1 LIVGTSI
8 HAFCSEADNRIEQ
21 LYKSDSGKF
30 GDDIYYAYGHENPID
45 VPPKRDRIPKNAKKY
60 TTDLF
65 SLEQVKHALKVE
77 DDPQLIAACS
87 GPANNV
93 DIWLN
98 EEAMFN
104 DLMLGSDVDALTAF
118 CLDCRLPSTHH
129 IAFLTVM
136 GSKGNI
142 VAMHQI
148 PRRAESINFKNTT
161 TLLASTQRG
170 VVEWNWQTDTLVD
183 KGFYADTH
191 SLVWR
196 ESENKYYGCFPD
208 KQAVDLHNPNT
219 VCTFDGDT
227 HLTILN
233 DPDGKT
239 KGWAWADIDAH
250 MNYITVHDDAVY
262 LSERSD
268 SSLKKVNMNTNEVE
282 WVLGGRHNTFTI
294 FDAQGNKVEKLT
306 KHDLPWNHQHKF
318 QHLDDQYVSCF
329 DNNVNTSHW
338 FIESPWGKD
347 SRMLLMY
354 IDQDTQTAYEVFS
367 YPTGDRARSYGGT
380 DILPS
385 GNLLGSSYV
394 DWVFPTNPDYQYHQN
409 IWEVTAKGDIA
420 WRVGFKG
427 LNIVNPSDTKNPYPH
442 YFIAK
447 QAPDAPPD
455 LNIDIMPVGWNIYTV
470 ERAYPKPVVSQPC
483 AYKMDDNVVLLFNPF
498 NTVRTQEDK
507 KGTAILTPTG
517 KSDILAKKE
526 FMFHKS
532 WLPRPTAMLM
542 PEDAKAESSLTLI
555 VANSWNEFAVVEL
568 GDLSSVPDCP
578 TADKYR
584 AFYPSA

>member
-409 IWEVTAKGDIA
+409 IWEVSPNKELV
-420 WRVGFKG
+420 WRVAFKG
-427 LNIVNPSDTKNPYPH
+427 LNIVNPTDTTNPYPH
-442 YFIAK
+442 FFRV
-447 QAPDAPPD
+447 
-455 LNIDIMPVGWNIYTV
+455 LNNPNADIMPVGWNIYNA
-470 ERAYPKPVVSQPC
+470 ERMYPRPVISKPCQV
-483 AYKMDDNVVLLFNPF
+483 ATAEGIAILFMPF
-498 NTVRTQEDK
+498 NTIRSQEDYPGAAYLSRT
-507 KGTAILTPTG
+507 GTKDYLGQAQ
-517 KSDILAKKE
+517 

-532 WLPRPTAMLM
+532 WLPRPMVLRVPAGEENS
-542 PEDAKAESSLTLI
+542 PLTITI
-555 VANSWNEFAVVEL
+555 VNHWKDFSQNDIGAPSQ
-568 GDLSSVPDCP
+568 LSTCP
-578 TADKYR
+578 QQDPYR
-584 AFYPSA
+584 QFFPKQ